1 MSRKSS
7 EEWETEQQKDRNN
20 APPVNL
26 KTIESGREPRDYERM
41 LIYENG
47 KADYRRPTDMDICT
61 LIDKS
66 ILPRYGKSSV
76 YLLTEKEKQT
86 IAEKLYRQYHITES
100 QIRRCLVM

>member
-1 MSRKSS
+1 
-7 EEWETEQQKDRNN
+7 
-20 APPVNL
+20 
-26 KTIESGREPRDYERM
+26 M

-61 LIDKS
+61 LIDKT

-86 IAEKLYRQYHITES
+86 IAENLYRQYHITES